1 MRKTALFLVILGLV
15 FFVACGSDKKEETT
29 ADTPEKTTQ
38 TTETTTEAKSDM
50 KTDAKSESNP
60 LLSKFDTP
68 FGVPPFDKIKTGH
81 YLPAYKEA
89 IKKQEAEI
97 DAIIDNTEAPSFE
110 NTIEALEKSGQ
121 LLLQVDSVFSVL
133 QASMTN
139 DAMQEI
145 AQKSA
150 PMLAKH
156 EDSINLNEKLFGRVK
171 AVFEQKDKLNLT
183 PEQTKLLE
191 HYYKDFVRG
200 GANLTGEPK
209 ERFKAINEELAGLRV
224 KFSDNVLKET
234 NKFKMVLENKEDLAG
249 LPQGSID
256 AAAEAAKERGHDG
269 KWVFTIHKPS
279 LIPFLIYSD
288 KRELR
293 EKMFKA
299 YINQGDNNDELDNKA
314 IALKIAKLRAEK
326 SKILGFK
333 THAHFVLDDNMAKT
347 PEAVFKFLHQLWEP
361 ALEMAKKEA
370 KELQEMIKKDG
381 KDFKLEPWDWWY
393 YAEKLKQEKYALSD
407 ETLRPYFKLENV
419 IEGAFNTATKLWGI
433 KFIERT
439 DLPNY
444 HKDVKVFE
452 VQEAD
457 GKHVGII
464 YTDYFPRA
472 SKRGGA
478 WMNELRGQSNRGG
491 NMVRPVVTNNGNF
504 TKPTA
509 DKPSLISFE
518 EASTL
523 FHEFGHALHGL
534 LANTTY
540 GELAGTNVAL
550 DFVELQSQI
559 MENWASHP
567 EVLKSYAKHYKT
579 GEPIPQEL
587 IDKVKKAGHFN
598 QGFVTVEYLA
608 ACFLDLYWY
617 SLENFDGIE
626 TNAFETKKL
635 NELGLIPEIVVR
647 YRTTYFRHIFS
658 SMYAAGYYSYVWA
671 EVLDADAFEAFKEKG
686 IFDQATAKA
695 FRENILE
702 KGGTVDPMELYKRFR
717 GREPKVEPLLK
728 KRGLN

>member
-15 FFVACGSDKKEETT
+15 LFVACGSDKKEETGT
-29 ADTPEKTTQ
+29 ETPEKTTQ
-38 TTETTTEAKSDM
+38 TTEATDMKSDV
-50 KTDAKSESNP
+50 KTDSNP
-60 LLSKFDTP
+60 LLSTFDTP
-68 FGVPPFDKIKTGH
+68 FGVPPFDKIKTEH
-81 YLPAYKEA
+81 YLPAFEEA
-89 IKKQEAEI
+89 VKKQEEEI
-97 DAIIDNTEAPSFE
+97 DAIVSNTEAPTFE
-110 NTIEALEKSGQ
+110 NTIEALEKSGG
-121 LLLQVDSVFSVL
+121 LLNQVANVFFVL

-139 DAMQEI
+139 DAMQQT
-145 AQKSA
+145 AQKVA

-156 EDSINLNEKLFGRVK
+156 NDNINLNEKLFTRVK
-171 AVFEQKDKLNLT
+171 AVYEQKDKLNLNQ
-183 PEQTKLLE
+183 EQSRLLE
-191 HYYKDFVRG
+191 KYYNDFVRG
-200 GANLTGEPK
+200 GANLQGEAK
-209 ERFKAINEELAGLRV
+209 ERFKAINEELAGLEV
-224 KFSDNVLKET
+224 KFSDNVLKEV

-256 AAAEAAKERGHDG
+256 AAAETAKENGLEG
-269 KWVFTIHKPS
+269 KWVFTIQKPS
-279 LIPFLIYSD
+279 LIPFLTYSE
-288 KRELR
+288 KRDLR
-293 EKMFKA
+293 EKMFNA
-299 YINQGDNNDELDNKA
+299 YIMQGNHDDELDNKEN
-314 IALKIAKLRAEK
+314 ALKIAKLRAERAK
-326 SKILGFK
+326 LLGFK
-333 THAHFVLDDNMAKT
+333 THAHYVLDDNMAKT
-347 PEAVFKFLHQLWEP
+347 PEAVFKFLHQLWKP
-361 ALEMAKKEA
+361 AIERAKGEA
-370 KELQEMIKKDG
+370 SELQEMIKKDG

-393 YAEKLKQEKYALSD
+393 YAEKLKQEKYALS
-407 ETLRPYFKLENV
+407 EEALRPYFKLENV
-419 IEGAFNTATKLWGI
+419 IDGAFTTASKLYGI
-433 KFIERT
+433 KFIQRT

-444 HKDVKVFE
+444 HEDVKVFE
-452 VQEAD
+452 VQDAD
-457 GKHVGII
+457 GSLIGIL

-478 WMNELRGQSNRGG
+478 WMNEFRGQSNRDGH
-491 NMVRPVVTNNGNF
+491 MIRPVVTNNGNF

-509 DKPSLISFE
+509 EKPSLISFE

-540 GELAGTNVAL
+540 GALSGTNVAL

-587 IDKVKKAGHFN
+587 VDKIKKAGLFN
-598 QGFVTVEYLA
+598 QGFITVEYLA
-608 ACFLDLYWY
+608 ACFLDLYWHT
-617 SLENFDGIE
+617 LENFDGIDVN
-626 TNAFETKKL
+626 TFESEKL

-647 YRTTYFRHIFS
+647 YRTPYFRHIFS
-658 SMYAAGYYSYVWA
+658 SMYSSGYYSYVWA

-686 IFDQATAKA
+686 IFDPATAKA